1 MLEYNLEFIK
11 KYKISIIIGML
22 MLFFC
27 MSFYLFI
34 LNHKVKCNNVEEF
47 VIISRG
53 SSASSIGTLLQDNEC
68 FEDIN
73 IFKLALKITMNSKKI
88 RPGRY
93 DFKGV
98 SSMRQLIDTITSHPG
113 DIIKVHPTQ
122 LYESII
128 YFIVFLLLSKIRKN
142 NLFNGYIIYLYLL
155 FAGLSRFI
163 IEFYRI
169 NPKYL
174 IGLSGAQCISVI
186 MIIVAFLCLY
196 KNKNLIFNQ
205 K

>member
-73 IFKLALKITMNSKKI
+73 IFKLALKIGVIMQKRFPIVSAYI
-88 RPGRY
+88 RKHEGIHHIII
-93 DFKGV
+93 GINCCLTSNHHV
-98 SSMRQLIDTITSHPG
+98 LINVMLID
-113 DIIKVHPTQ
+113 
-122 LYESII
+122 
-128 YFIVFLLLSKIRKN
+128 
-142 NLFNGYIIYLYLL
+142 
-155 FAGLSRFI
+155 
-163 IEFYRI
+163 
-169 NPKYL
+169 
-174 IGLSGAQCISVI
+174 
-186 MIIVAFLCLY
+186 
-196 KNKNLIFNQ
+196 NQ
-205 K
+205 V